1 MNVWGHL
8 VCACVTYTMVCDRV
22 CDYMHVGECGWMQVN
37 VSALWRV
44 HVTICNGLWLRAR
57 VCVSV

>member
-1 MNVWGHL
+1 M
-8 VCACVTYTMVCDRV
+8 CACVTYTMVCDRV